1 MNNHKKILIFL
12 MAAIAPFVVVQ
23 AQHRHKAKKK
33 KTVARKTVTKKAV
46 VADRVNT
53 IRATDVV
60 LSNDSIPPKEVTV
73 TSVFK
78 PSLRNAAKINFTA
91 ATPVIDSTKIPLT
104 YNIPSQNLF
113 FSYQPVS
120 IKPLELSIDTTFHW
134 ENDQYIKAG
143 FGNYSTPYL
152 ETALAFGDGKK
163 SIINLRGNYT
173 SSKGNITFQEF
184 TKAGVEGLGIFNSV
198 NNELTSRIY
207 FNNSTQ
213 YRYPSSSI
221 FPNVSKEDLQQQ
233 FNQLGFELGLQN
245 KMPTDFGITYHPQI
259 KLNSFF
265 DNRSGSELNFILKA
279 PINKALGKIFALDL
293 KFTADVTALHT
304 SAISSINNNLFYID
318 PSVQFNTPNFK
329 LNAGIRP
336 SWDNSIFSMLPN
348 VTIEA
353 KLKDEHLVFQAGWIG
368 YYNKN
373 TYQSLAAFNPYIQQP
388 TSLLNTKIMEQYA
401 GFKGGAGKHVTF
413 NARLSF
419 LKINNQALFANDP
432 AAVTVKNTQSFIV
445 LYEPQLQAIRLHG
458 EIGYTLQEKLTFSSA
473 VNYTQYT
480 SQQLYDKP
488 WGILPLEVSGS
499 VRYKVMK
506 GLQLKSDIFFWD
518 GAQYRNQSL
527 QSQKLAA
534 AMDLNAGAEFSVLPH
549 LNIWV
554 QFNNLLNS
562 KYQRWDQYE
571 VLGFNVLGGVV
582 YSFR

>member
-1 MNNHKKILIFL
+1 M
-12 MAAIAPFVVVQ
+12 
-23 AQHRHKAKKK
+23 
-33 KTVARKTVTKKAV
+33 
-46 VADRVNT
+46 
-53 IRATDVV
+53 
-60 LSNDSIPPKEVTV
+60 V

-91 ATPVIDSTKIPLT
+91 ATPIIDSTKIPLT

-120 IKPLELSIDTTFHW
+120 IKPLELSIDTAFHW

-143 FGNYSTPYL
+143 FGNYSTPFL
-152 ETALAFGDGKK
+152 EAALAFGDGKK

-173 SSKGNITFQEF
+173 SSKGDIPFQEF
-184 TKAGVEGLGIFNSV
+184 TKAGVEGLGVFNSV

-213 YRYPSSSI
+213 YRYPPSII
-221 FPNVSKEDLQQQ
+221 FPVISKEQLQQQ
-233 FNQLGFELGLQN
+233 FNQVGFELGLQN
-245 KMPTDFGITYHPQI
+245 KIPTDFDITYHPQI

-265 DNRSGSELNFILKA
+265 DNKSGSELNFILKA
-279 PINKALGKIFALDL
+279 PINKAIGKIFALDL

-304 SAISSINNNLFYID
+304 ATVSSINNNLFYID

-336 SWDNSIFSMLPN
+336 SWDNTIFSMLPN

-353 KLKDEHLVFQAGWIG
+353 KLKDEHFVFQAGWVG
-368 YYNKN
+368 YFNKN

-388 TSLLNTKIMEQYA
+388 TSLMNTKIMEQYA
-401 GFKGGAGKHVTF
+401 GFKGGTGKHITF

-419 LKINNQALFANDP
+419 LKINNQALFVNDP
-432 AAVTVKNTQSFIV
+432 GVVTVNNTQSFIV
-445 LYEPQLQAIRLHG
+445 LYEPQLQAIRIHG

-480 SQQLYDKP
+480 NQQLYDKP

-499 VRYKVMK
+499 IRYKVMK
-506 GLQLKSDIFFWD
+506 GIQLKSDIFFWD
-518 GAQYRNQSL
+518 GTQYRNQSML
-527 QSQKLAA
+527 TQKLAA

-562 KYQRWDQYE
+562 KYQRWDQYK
-571 VLGFNVLGGVV
+571 VLGFNVLGGIV

>member
-12 MAAIAPFVVVQ
+12 IAAITPFVAVQ
-23 AQHRHKAKKK
+23 AQHRHKTKKKKAVAK
-33 KTVARKTVTKKAV
+33 KTVAKKAV
-46 VADRVNT
+46 VADKVNT
-53 IRATDVV
+53 VRATDVV
-60 LSNDSIPPKEVTV
+60 LSTDSTRPKEVTV

-120 IKPLELSIDTTFHW
+120 IKPLELSIDTAFHW

-173 SSKGNITFQEF
+173 SSKGNIPFQEF

-279 PINKALGKIFALDL
+279 PINKAIGKIFALDL

-304 SAISSINNNLFYID
+304 SAVSSINNNLFYID

-336 SWDNSIFSMLPN
+336 SWDNTIFSMLPN

-419 LKINNQALFANDP
+419 LKINNQALFVNDP

-480 SQQLYDKP
+480 SQQLYEKP

>member
-1 MNNHKKILIFL
+1 
-12 MAAIAPFVVVQ
+12 MAVIIPFIAVQ
-23 AQHRHKAKKK
+23 AQHKHKAKKK

-53 IRATDVV
+53 IRATDVTLTTDLV
-60 LSNDSIPPKEVTV
+60 PPKEVTV

-120 IKPLELSIDTTFHW
+120 IKPLELSIDTAFHW

-173 SSKGNITFQEF
+173 SSKGNIPFQEF

-221 FPNVSKEDLQQQ
+221 FPNVSKEAILQQ

-259 KLNSFF
+259 KFNSFF
-265 DNRSGSELNFILKA
+265 DNKSGSELNFILKA
-279 PINKALGKIFALDL
+279 PINKALGKIFAFDL

-304 SAISSINNNLFYID
+304 SDVSSINNNLFYID

-336 SWDNSIFSMLPN
+336 SWNNNIFSMLPN

-353 KLKDEHLVFQAGWIG
+353 KMKDEHLVFQAGWVG

-388 TSLLNTKIMEQYA
+388 SSLFNTKIMEQYA

-432 AAVTVKNTQSFIV
+432 GAVTVNNMHSFIV
-445 LYEPQLQAIRLHG
+445 LYEPQLQAVRLYG

-488 WGILPLEVSGS
+488 WGILPLEVSAS

-518 GAQYRNQSL
+518 GTQYRNQSL
-527 QSQKLAA
+527 QTQKLAA

>member
-1 MNNHKKILIFL
+1 MNNYKKILIFL
-12 MAAIAPFVVVQ
+12 IAAITPFVAVQ
-23 AQHRHKAKKK
+23 AQHRHKTKKKKAVAK
-33 KTVARKTVTKKAV
+33 KTVAKKAV
-46 VADRVNT
+46 VADKVNT
-53 IRATDVV
+53 VRATDVV
-60 LSNDSIPPKEVTV
+60 LSTDSTRPKEVTV

-120 IKPLELSIDTTFHW
+120 IKPLELSIDTAFHW

-173 SSKGNITFQEF
+173 SSKGNIPFQEF

-245 KMPTDFGITYHPQI
+245 KIPTDFGITYHPQI

-279 PINKALGKIFALDL
+279 PINKAIGKIFALDL

-304 SAISSINNNLFYID
+304 SAVSSINNNLFYID

-419 LKINNQALFANDP
+419 LKINNQALFVNDP

>member
-12 MAAIAPFVVVQ
+12 LAIIIPFYAVH
-23 AQHRHKAKKK
+23 AQHKTKKK
-33 KTVARKTVTKKAV
+33 KTATKKV
-46 VADRVNT
+46 VAKKAAAVNPVTT
-53 IRATDVV
+53 IHATEVV
-60 LSNDSIPPKEVTV
+60 PSSDSTPTKVVMV

-91 ATPVIDSTKIPLT
+91 ATPIIDSTKIPLT

-120 IKPLELSIDTTFHW
+120 IKPLELSIDTAFHW

-143 FGNYSTPYL
+143 FGNYSTPFL
-152 ETALAFGDGKK
+152 EAALAFGDGKK

-173 SSKGNITFQEF
+173 SSKGDIPFQEF
-184 TKAGVEGLGIFNSV
+184 TKAGVEGLGVFNSV

-213 YRYPSSSI
+213 YRYPPSII
-221 FPNVSKEDLQQQ
+221 FPVISKEQLQQQ
-233 FNQLGFELGLQN
+233 FNQVGFELGLQN
-245 KMPTDFGITYHPQI
+245 KIPTDFDITYHPQI

-265 DNRSGSELNFILKA
+265 DNKSGSELNFILKA
-279 PINKALGKIFALDL
+279 PINKAIGKIFALDL

-304 SAISSINNNLFYID
+304 ATVSSINNNLFYID

-336 SWDNSIFSMLPN
+336 SWDNTIFSMLPN

-353 KLKDEHLVFQAGWIG
+353 KLKDEHFVFQAGWVG
-368 YYNKN
+368 YFNKN

-388 TSLLNTKIMEQYA
+388 TSLMNTKIMEQYA
-401 GFKGGAGKHVTF
+401 GFKGGTGKHITF

-419 LKINNQALFANDP
+419 LKINNQALFVNDP
-432 AAVTVKNTQSFIV
+432 GVVTVNNTQSFIV
-445 LYEPQLQAIRLHG
+445 LYEPQLQAIRIHG

-480 SQQLYDKP
+480 NQQLYDKP

-499 VRYKVMK
+499 IRYKVMK
-506 GLQLKSDIFFWD
+506 GIQLKSDIFFWD
-518 GAQYRNQSL
+518 GTQYRNQSML
-527 QSQKLAA
+527 TQKLAA

-562 KYQRWDQYE
+562 KYQRWDQYK
-571 VLGFNVLGGVV
+571 VLGFNVLGGIV